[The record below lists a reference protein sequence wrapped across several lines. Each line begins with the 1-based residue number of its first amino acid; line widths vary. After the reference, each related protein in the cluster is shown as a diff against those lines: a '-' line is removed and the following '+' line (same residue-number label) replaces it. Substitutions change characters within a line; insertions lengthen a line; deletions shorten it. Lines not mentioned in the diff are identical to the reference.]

1 MLEGQS
7 DGSKPRGDRLRDQA
21 GRERPQRIRLCSET
35 GQRPH
40 RALRNALQ
48 VQSRRILS
56 LFVSIFIIKSKFDV
70 LEMFIP

>member
-21 GRERPQRIRLCSET
+21 GRERPQRIRLCPET

-48 VQSRRILS
+48 VQSRNIIVIRIN
-56 LFVSIFIIKSKFDV
+56 IHN
-70 LEMFIP
+70 